1 MRFGAGLA
9 VATDS
14 PPPTFLCRSFSPI
27 APSPSGS
34 VSKYRMFRREGGRGE
49 KTPSSASSPPSAKAT
64 LSIGRDVKKKC
75 TKEGR
80 RGPFVAPFRRQC
92 ALLLPFYP
100 LHALFQ
106 RRYFVLP
113 FRKQRSCPP
122 SLVSWRRRRRR
133 RLHRVVARAAPA
145 LKFLW
150 RAISR

>member
-1 MRFGAGLA
+1 MRLTPLPPLFFAE
-9 VATDS
+9 VS
-14 PPPTFLCRSFSPI
+14 PPLPRPPLAASANIVCL
-27 APSPSGS
+27 GG
-34 VSKYRMFRREGGRGE
+34 REGGGKRRLLQ
-49 KTPSSASSPPSAKAT
+49 PPPPSAKAT
-64 LSIGRDVKKKC
+64 LSIGRDVGKKC

-133 RLHRVVARAAPA
+133 RLHRLVARAAPA
-145 LKFLW
+145 LKILW